1 MPTDANRR
9 QQTPT
14 NRHQQTPQD
23 SDRCCLSMSGRVP
36 WYLLSPV
43 GMSCS
48 LKMSGDVWGVFGG
61 YLSSIHGNLSPSDVI
76 GGYRDSQSLQYGA
89 KALLRHSPERHNFC
103 HLTLLRHWNI
113 KMVAYKLSKNGWVML
128 FLWFLGLPEKNYL
141 WQLLWITLYQVAP
154 LALFAKLATRL
165 RYLHCHIALDCHIDI
180 IS

>member
-1 MPTDANRR
+1 MFSLHTVRTENPHTPQTHPSASNFYEYHSDIPQTPPRHSPDNPMASTVNTIC

-14 NRHQQTPQD
+14 DANRHQQTPQD

-103 HLTLLRHWNI
+103 HLTLLRH
-113 KMVAYKLSKNGWVML
+113 
-128 FLWFLGLPEKNYL
+128 
-141 WQLLWITLYQVAP
+141 
-154 LALFAKLATRL
+154 
-165 RYLHCHIALDCHIDI
+165 
-180 IS
+180 